1 MTTAPALDEGKAST
15 GSGSDCWP
23 LALAAVTGEEAP
35 DPLPPTPSSASSWI
49 SFRGGGAAAI
59 SCGELR
65 VETNFRLPW
74 PPWTPWW
81 TPLLM
86 ALYRAGELW
95 DEEAADPAEEG
106 GRRFRYT

>member
-1 MTTAPALDEGKAST
+1 MQLCPTVQYLRCSSLLMTTAPALDEGKAST
-15 GSGSDCWP
+15 GSGSEFWGWLP
-23 LALAAVTGEEAP
+23 LVAPADLAAVIGEEAP
-35 DPLPPTPSSASSWI
+35 DPLPHTPSSASSWI

-74 PPWTPWW
+74 PWW

-86 ALYRAGELW
+86 AL
-95 DEEAADPAEEG
+95 
-106 GRRFRYT
+106 